1 MARLTTY
8 HSVGAHLLL
17 TPLYLL
23 WLYLLLKVVGVDSAD
38 RGVSYILGAHP
49 ELMVEIDHT
58 ETWFMSEQVGE
69 DLSPL
74 VSATEV
80 DVISE
85 VTEDQRDRSVTLVHP
100 TPKPNPNPNPNFIPS
115 LSPKP
120 NPNPNPNPIPSL
132 SPKPNPNPNPNPN
145 PPTRS
150 STSPRRSTL
159 RRRRRPRRR

>member
-85 VTEDQRDRSVTLVHP
+85 VTEAQ
-100 TPKPNPNPNPNFIPS
+100 PNPNPNPMPI
-115 LSPKP
+115 P
-120 NPNPNPNPIPSL
+120 NPNPNPSQAWDAQLAAGLI
-132 SPKPNPNPNPNPN
+132 
-145 PPTRS
+145 T
-150 STSPRRSTL
+150 
-159 RRRRRPRRR
+159 